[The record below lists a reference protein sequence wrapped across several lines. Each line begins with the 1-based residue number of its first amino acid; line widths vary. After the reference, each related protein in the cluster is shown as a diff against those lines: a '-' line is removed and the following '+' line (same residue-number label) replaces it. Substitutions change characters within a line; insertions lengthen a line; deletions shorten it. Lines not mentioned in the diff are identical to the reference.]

1 MELNGIAVSEG
12 IVIGKALVYRPDAA
26 SAERVSVSADAVP
39 AEIEKW
45 TSAKQTATQQLE
57 QLCSGRDVSAEEAA
71 ILAAHREILDDEE
84 IDELVR
90 EKIGEGKSAPWAAE
104 ETFTFFADTLAKS
117 KNALI
122 AERSADMLDVCARVV
137 SVLRGTNRQML
148 SALNA
153 PVILIARDLLPSET
167 ASMDRKNIL
176 GIAQEEGGPTSHS
189 AIIARSAGIPAV
201 FGAGEALRQ
210 IADGDEVILD
220 GIGGKIL
227 VSPDARQREEYLRRI
242 RELSEKS
249 ARASRFVHEPA
260 ALRSG
265 ERIQLGLNIG
275 GEGVSDA
282 GCCDFIGLY
291 RSEFLYMDSDHM
303 PTEEEQFQAYSSVLQ
318 SMNGKPVT
326 LRTLDIG
333 GDKTLRYLSLPHENN
348 PFLGKRAVRLCFDEP
363 ELFRTQ
369 LRAAYRASVYGKLN
383 IMFPMIG
390 SLEDWRRARAFA
402 ESVRRELEA
411 ERVTVSPD
419 VRLGIMIEIP
429 SAAILAH
436 RFAQEVDFASIGTND
451 LCQYLCAADRIEPGV
466 REYYQPFSPAVL
478 ITIEHV
484 IRAFEAAGK
493 ELSMCG
499 ELAGNAK
506 ASVLLAGMGL
516 KKFSMSAASIGAVK
530 MALAG
535 ASLEEAQALAG
546 AALSCATQ
554 EEVTALLDAV
564 APV

>member
-12 IVIGKALVYRPDAA
+12 IAVGKALVYRPEETV
-26 SAERVSVSADAVP
+26 SERVSVP
-39 AEIEKW
+39 ANAIPEELEKW
-45 TSAKQTATQQLE
+45 ENAKQTAAQQLR
-57 QLCSGRDVSAEEAA
+57 QLCGRPDISAEESE
-71 ILAAHREILDDEE
+71 ILTAHQDILDDEA

-90 EKIGEGKSAPWAAE
+90 ESISEGKAAPWAAE
-104 ETFTFFADTLAKS
+104 ESFRFFADKLAKS

-137 SVLRGTNRQML
+137 SVLCGTKRRDL
-148 SALNA
+148 SALDE
-153 PVILIARDLLPSET
+153 PVILVTRDLLPSET

-176 GIAQEEGGPTSHS
+176 GIVQEAGGPTSHS
-189 AIIARSAGIPAV
+189 AIMARSAGIPAV

-210 IADGDEVILD
+210 VSDGDELILD
-220 GIGGKIL
+220 GVGGKVI
-227 VSPDARQREEYLRRI
+227 VSPNAQQREEYLRRM
-242 RELSEKS
+242 RALAERSE
-249 ARASRFVHEPA
+249 RASRFLHEPA

-275 GEGVSDA
+275 GEGVPDT
-282 GCCDFIGLY
+282 GCCDFVGLF

-390 SLEDWRRARAFA
+390 SLEDWRRARSFA
-402 ESVRRELEA
+402 EKVRRELET
-411 ERVTVSPD
+411 ESIPVSSD

-429 SAAILAH
+429 SAAILAA
-436 RFAQEVDFASIGTND
+436 RFAREVDFASVGTND

-466 REYYQPFSPAVL
+466 REYYQTYSPAVL
-478 ITIEHV
+478 ITLEQV
-484 IRAFEAAGK
+484 IHAFAAAGK
-493 ELSMCG
+493 ELSLCG
-499 ELAGNAK
+499 EMAGDAK
-506 ASVLLAGMGL
+506 ASVLLAGLGL

-535 ASLEEAQALAG
+535 ASLEEAQALAES
-546 AALSCATQ
+546 ALACATQ
-554 EEVTALLDAV
+554 EEVLALLNGHKPA
-564 APV
+564 

>member
-1 MELNGIAVSEG
+1 
-12 IVIGKALVYRPDAA
+12 
-26 SAERVSVSADAVP
+26 
-39 AEIEKW
+39 
-45 TSAKQTATQQLE
+45 
-57 QLCSGRDVSAEEAA
+57 
-71 ILAAHREILDDEE
+71 
-84 IDELVR
+84 
-90 EKIGEGKSAPWAAE
+90 
-104 ETFTFFADTLAKS
+104 
-117 KNALI
+117 
-122 AERSADMLDVCARVV
+122 
-137 SVLRGTNRQML
+137 
-148 SALNA
+148 
-153 PVILIARDLLPSET
+153 
-167 ASMDRKNIL
+167 
-176 GIAQEEGGPTSHS
+176 
-189 AIIARSAGIPAV
+189 
-201 FGAGEALRQ
+201 
-210 IADGDEVILD
+210 
-220 GIGGKIL
+220 
-227 VSPDARQREEYLRRI
+227 
-242 RELSEKS
+242 
-249 ARASRFVHEPA
+249 
-260 ALRSG
+260 
-265 ERIQLGLNIG
+265 
-275 GEGVSDA
+275 
-282 GCCDFIGLY
+282 
-291 RSEFLYMDSDHM
+291 M

-516 KKFSMSAASIGAVK
+516 KKFSMSAASIGTVK

-554 EEVTALLDAV
+554 EDVTALLDAV